1 VSAGDSAAT
10 PSPGE
15 LAPGTVARVPSVIA
29 HVAAICRSKQ
39 ARGVTAA
46 VQASPGRYEVTIC
59 KDRRELV
66 LTFAWRRRRW
76 DLADVRLT
84 DDGKP
89 QDAARSMYEIVRLLS
104 DHEIGTDDPTRVRGS
119 RLPRNSALD
128 TKKNT
133 VLRV

>member
-1 VSAGDSAAT
+1 M
-10 PSPGE
+10 
-15 LAPGTVARVPSVIA
+15 PSVIA

-39 ARGVTAA
+39 SRGLTVD
-46 VQASPGRYEVTIC
+46 VQAPAPGRYKVTIG
-59 KDRRELV
+59 KGRKELV

-84 DDGKP
+84 EDGRP

-104 DHEIGTDDPTRVRGS
+104 DHQIGTGDPSPVRGS

-128 TKKNT
+128 VKKNT